1 MKVTSIFNVLTFLT
15 KLNVFTISRFSL
27 ALLSI
32 IVDMVVFFNKT
43 KESKLEGDT
52 LLTIVLASFGSIKNG
67 KRVEAWLIY
76 LKMD

>member
-1 MKVTSIFNVLTFLT
+1 MKVTLIFNVLTFLM
-15 KLNVFTISRFSL
+15 KSNVFTISGFSS

-32 IVDMVVFFNKT
+32 IVDMDVFFNKT
-43 KESKLEGDT
+43 KESKLKGDT

-67 KRVEAWLIY
+67 KWEEAWLIY

>member
-67 KRVEAWLIY
+67 KRAEAWLIY